1 MKTNE
6 RTIISEIKYFLVT
19 VRKSKQSEKIRNE
32 KMFFKNLNF
41 ELFTHS
47 KESSRKS
54 SWKMYWI
61 SYVVKVAILLDNI
74 PVSVSNF
81 SFNAMANILTGDR

>member
-1 MKTNE
+1 M
-6 RTIISEIKYFLVT
+6 S
-19 VRKSKQSEKIRNE
+19 
-32 KMFFKNLNF
+32 FFKNLNSGIS
-41 ELFTHS
+41 ELFS

-74 PVSVSNF
+74 SVSVSDF
-81 SFNAMANILTGDR
+81 SFNAMANILTGDRYN

>member
-32 KMFFKNLNF
+32 KMFFKNLNS
-41 ELFTHS
+41 ELFS

>member
-1 MKTNE
+1 MLKALPNLY
-6 RTIISEIKYFLVT
+6 YFG
-19 VRKSKQSEKIRNE
+19 KSKQSEKPKRNE
-32 KMFFKNLNF
+32 KMIFKNLNSAIS
-41 ELFTHS
+41 ELFS

-74 PVSVSNF
+74 SVSVSDF